1 MKSLFLILLSMLM
14 NFSSVWAQGRL
25 GIQFSPVMPV
35 YHISHVQDGNTLSV
49 TSPGIRPVFSLSVD
63 IPLGQT
69 YFIGTGASYMSTPLH
84 VMYLSDDGLETTN
97 NYKLQHIQIPLTLRM
112 LTDEIAIDKR
122 IYVQIGSLMEVLVY
136 NDNTNSRPVLIE
148 RFNPVTFTFY
158 IGAGVEFHL
167 GTRTLI
173 TTGLSYNRGISNMI
187 SEDNTGN
194 SILLKKDM
202 FSLDIGIRF

>member
-1 MKSLFLILLSMLM
+1 MKSLLATSMLILM
-14 NFSSVWAQGRL
+14 SSASILAQGRL
-25 GIQFSPVMPV
+25 GLQLSSAIPV
-35 YHISHVQDGNTLSV
+35 YHISHVQDGNTLNV
-49 TSPGIRPVFSLSVD
+49 ASPGIRPVLSLSVD

-69 YFIGTGASYMSTPLH
+69 YFIGTGASFMSTPLH
-84 VMYLSDDGLETTN
+84 IMYLSEDGLEITN
-97 NYKLQHIQIPLTLRM
+97 NYKLQHIQVPLTLRM

-122 IYVQIGSLMEVLVY
+122 VYVQVGSLMEVLVY
-136 NDNTNSRPVLIE
+136 NDDTNSSPTLIE
-148 RFNPVTFTFY
+148 RFKPITFTFY
-158 IGAGVEFHL
+158 IGAGVEFHV

-187 SEDNTGN
+187 SEDNTDN

>member
-1 MKSLFLILLSMLM
+1 MKKLFAIFLMMLM
-14 NFSSVWAQGRL
+14 SFASVWAQGRL
-25 GIQFSPVMPV
+25 GLQFSSAIPV
-35 YHISHVQDGNTLSV
+35 YRISHVQDGSSMDV
-49 TSPGIRPVFSLSVD
+49 SSHGIRPVFGLSVD

-69 YFIGTGASYMSTPLH
+69 YFIGTGAGYISTPLH
-84 VMYLSDDGLETTN
+84 VAYSSENSMEITN
-97 NYKLQHIQIPLTLRM
+97 EYKLQHIQIPLTFRM

-136 NDNTNSRPVLIE
+136 NDDSDLKPALIE

-158 IGAGVEFHL
+158 FGAGVEFQM
-167 GTRTLI
+167 GTRTIL
-173 TTGLSYNRGISNMI
+173 TAGLSYNRGISNII
-187 SEDNTGN
+187 SEDNIGN